1 VQWRPASVV
10 QSRDLGTAS
19 QKKLEASIATFPAS
33 VMQRSAFQLIFE
45 LKASSLLVQ
54 ESYDAFVVVHG
65 CEMKRRLELI
75 RECVDVGFLCDQ
87 HFHCLEVAVV
97 GRVMQ
102 SSPAV
107 AVDGVDVSVHV
118 ENRGEH
124 LLLLNVIVATQ
135 DSFVDR
141 CLSYDASFRVDI
153 FSTVD

>member
-1 VQWRPASVV
+1 
-10 QSRDLGTAS
+10 
-19 QKKLEASIATFPAS
+19 
-33 VMQRSAFQLIFE
+33 M
-45 LKASSLLVQ
+45 LVQ